1 MNTISQEQLIRNFK
15 VMHDGEIDFFLGAGA
30 SIQSGI
36 PTGGNLVW
44 HFKREL
50 YCIENKLSLELYK
63 DLKLTATQELLQN
76 YFDNQGTHPPLYA
89 PEEYSHYFEQCYST
103 IISRKRFIEGLVE
116 GKNPSL
122 GYLCLAD
129 FITHSK
135 VKNVWTTN
143 FDALVEAS
151 ISTLNPSFP
160 YVVCSSANQ
169 DSFSLL
175 NPEYPAICKLH
186 GDYRYDKLQNTESEL
201 QELEAKLYSYAF
213 SQLSGK
219 GLIVIGYSGS
229 DESIMSFF
237 EDHLSHPD
245 FLSKGLFWAVH
256 KGSSA

>member
-1 MNTISQEQLIRNFK
+1 M
-15 VMHDGEIDFFLGAGA
+15 
-30 SIQSGI
+30 
-36 PTGGNLVW
+36 
-44 HFKREL
+44 
-50 YCIENKLSLELYK
+50 
-63 DLKLTATQELLQN
+63 
-76 YFDNQGTHPPLYA
+76 YA

-151 ISTLNPSFP
+151 INTLNPSFP

-175 NPEYPAICKLH
+175 SPEYPAICKLH

-201 QELEAKLYSYAF
+201 QELEVKLYSYA
-213 SQLSGK
+213 LS
-219 GLIVIGYSGS
+219 
-229 DESIMSFF
+229 
-237 EDHLSHPD
+237 
-245 FLSKGLFWAVH
+245 
-256 KGSSA
+256 

>member
-89 PEEYSHYFEQCYST
+89 PEEYSHYFERCYST

-116 GKNPSL
+116 GKNAMMVLSCD
-122 GYLCLAD
+122 YLSNPLRKSTSRRVCL
-129 FITHSK
+129 
-135 VKNVWTTN
+135 
-143 FDALVEAS
+143 L
-151 ISTLNPSFP
+151 P
-160 YVVCSSANQ
+160 
-169 DSFSLL
+169 LL
-175 NPEYPAICKLH
+175 
-186 GDYRYDKLQNTESEL
+186 
-201 QELEAKLYSYAF
+201 
-213 SQLSGK
+213 
-219 GLIVIGYSGS
+219 
-229 DESIMSFF
+229 
-237 EDHLSHPD
+237 
-245 FLSKGLFWAVH
+245 
-256 KGSSA
+256 